1 MAGST
6 RGNVGRVMALLSLA
20 VFAVLGMG
28 GSRAAEGPRAAPP
41 PPLLLPVCQAD
52 LFSHCA
58 AQIGDLTVLH
68 LRDAFYMIAGDGE
81 NVGVQVGQDGVFVV
95 NTGTDTGAAALRA
108 VVRRISPLPI
118 RMIVDTNADAETVGG
133 NAALAASSGGARG
146 FDNPV
151 MGAAPATTIVA
162 NDAIAQRM
170 MAAIGVP
177 AGYDS
182 AAIPNNPFP
191 RSLNPY
197 RVFLNGEPIV
207 IYDQPAASSDAD
219 SFVLFR
225 RSDVVMAGDVMDMD
239 RFPVIDLAHGGSIDG
254 EIAALTNLEDLVVGP
269 APFTFGDPGTYV
281 VSAHGRVADNWEVV
295 DYREMI
301 VIIRDTVEHM
311 MKQHMSLA
319 QIEAAHPALGFE
331 PVYGANTGPWTTN
344 MFIEAIYKS
353 LQARKKS

>member
-1 MAGST
+1 
-6 RGNVGRVMALLSLA
+6 
-20 VFAVLGMG
+20 
-28 GSRAAEGPRAAPP
+28 
-41 PPLLLPVCQAD
+41 LPVCQAE
-52 LFSHCA
+52 LFSRCT
-58 AQIGDLTVLH
+58 AQLGELTVLH
-68 LRDAFYMIAGDGE
+68 LRDQFYVIAGDGE
-81 NVGVQVGQDGVFVV
+81 NVGVQVGPDGVFVV
-95 NTGTDTGAAALRA
+95 NTGTDAGAAGLQA

-133 NAALAASSGGARG
+133 NAALAGSSSGAR

-162 NDAIAQRM
+162 DDAIAQRM
-170 MAAIGVP
+170 SGATGVP
-177 AGYDS
+177 AAYAS

-191 RSLNPY
+191 KSLSPY
-197 RVFLNGEPIV
+197 RLFINGEPIV

-254 EIAALTNLEDLVVGP
+254 EIAALTNLEDLV
-269 APFTFGDPGTYV
+269 DPGTYV
-281 VSAHGRVADNWEVV
+281 VSAHGRVADNWEVI
-295 DYREMI
+295 DYREMM
-301 VIIRDTVEHM
+301 VIIRDTVAHM

-331 PVYGANTGPWTTN
+331 PVYGASTGPWTTN

-353 LQARKKS
+353 LQAKKKS

>member
-1 MAGST
+1 MTGVVRPMAASLCFGVLT
-6 RGNVGRVMALLSLA
+6 LLGVGV
-20 VFAVLGMG
+20 
-28 GSRAAEGPRAAPP
+28 SRAAERPRAAA
-41 PPLLLPVCQAD
+41 PPLQLPVCQAD

-68 LRDAFYMIAGDGE
+68 LRDHFYMIAGDGE
-81 NVGVQVGQDGVFVV
+81 NIGVQVGQDGVFVV
-95 NTGTDTGAAALRA
+95 NTGTDAGASGLQAL
-108 VVRRISPLPI
+108 VRRISLLPI

-133 NAALAASSGGARG
+133 NAALAGSSSGAR

-151 MGAAPATTIVA
+151 MGPAPATSIVA
-162 NDAIAQRM
+162 NDVIMQRM
-170 MAAIGVP
+170 MGAPGVP
-177 AGYDS
+177 AAYAS
-182 AAIPNNPFP
+182 AGIPNNPFP
-191 RSLNPY
+191 RSLSPY
-197 RVFLNGEPIV
+197 RLLINGEPIV
-207 IYDQPAASSDAD
+207 ISDQPAASSDAD

-225 RSDVVMAGDVMDMD
+225 QSDVVMAGDVMDMN

-281 VSAHGRVADNWEVV
+281 VSAHGRVADNWEVI
-295 DYREMI
+295 DYREMM
-301 VIIRDTVEHM
+301 VIIRDTVAHM

-331 PVYGANTGPWTTN
+331 PVYGASTGPWTTT

-353 LQARKKS
+353 LQAKKKS